1 MKIWDLEKEHDKLL
15 SSILEGREKKKKN
28 IKTVVEAVKHEIL
41 ARGEN
46 ALIEFSKKWDGWK
59 QDYNLKVSE
68 EELTESA
75 SKVKKKDRD
84 ILRGMMKNV
93 LLYHKSQGGRPDRKS
108 VV

>member
-46 ALIEFSKKWDGWK
+46 ALI
-59 QDYNLKVSE
+59 
-68 EELTESA
+68 
-75 SKVKKKDRD
+75 
-84 ILRGMMKNV
+84 
-93 LLYHKSQGGRPDRKS
+93 
-108 VV
+108 